1 MLYKNNDSNRSAWG
15 TCQLAGGLE
24 SLSTVRRT
32 RCATGSTYEGYAAI
46 ISSVE
51 IAMLAL
57 DRLRSL
63 SPKGLMH
70 SSHAAR
76 LLYATV
82 LKLAFTM
89 AALRAKPDQDLKSR
103 ILPWPPRPV
112 GKPPTPDDKRCLTSK
127 LHDGHMFTAG
137 RVGVVVGNALMGI

>member
-1 MLYKNNDSNRSAWG
+1 
-15 TCQLAGGLE
+15 
-24 SLSTVRRT
+24 
-32 RCATGSTYEGYAAI
+32 
-46 ISSVE
+46 
-51 IAMLAL
+51 MLAL

-112 GKPPTPDDKRCLTSK
+112 GKPPTPDDKSNSLQR
-127 LHDGHMFTAG
+127 HYD
-137 RVGVVVGNALMGI
+137 ALLASCMTVICSLQAVLGL